1 MHDDLREA
9 IFALGRHIPYVAVG
23 EGQRIVATQREGLSG
38 ASAQGS
44 DFYEELIVNPT
55 LLTLTRQRGDFD
67 CGGLRHVVVA
77 YVPMS
82 RAVAFEL
89 AAHIAAYPP
98 CEVTLPRRRRQCA
111 STSAALLLANRERKA
126 LNRNYVNTYVWGP
139 RGDRSSAGTQSQ
151 QRDACTSALVR
162 VGVA

>member
-9 IFALGRHIPYVAVG
+9 IFALGRHIRYVAVG
-23 EGQRIVATQREGLSG
+23 EGQRIVATQREGSSG
-38 ASAQGS
+38 ASAQSS

-55 LLTLTRQRGDFD
+55 LLTLTRQRGDLD

-98 CEVTLPRRRRQCA
+98 AKSRCPGGRGSVHLHRPLYCSQTANARRLTET
-111 STSAALLLANRERKA
+111 TSIRTCGA
-126 LNRNYVNTYVWGP
+126 